1 MRRLASCVAVAAL
14 SALPLQP
21 RPSAAAELVAHAA
34 EYDLHLESSR
44 GGEIISGTGRM
55 SYEVTDACD
64 GWATRQRLLMDLT
77 NSGGQDVRML
87 SDYTTYESKDGLR
100 LRFHMKQTTE
110 DAVTSEVAGDAVID
124 HPGGPGVVRYTMPE
138 KIEKPLAAGTLFP
151 TAHTDAIIEG
161 AMAGKRFLA
170 LPLFDGTSANGPSD
184 STVVINGWNTP
195 AATKWA
201 PLSSHPSGRVRIA
214 FFDQSHTSQEPD
226 YEVSL
231 RYFDNGI
238 ADNLSMDFGDFVMGG
253 TLVTLNV
260 PKPGC

>member
-1 MRRLASCVAVAAL
+1 MRRLASCVAVTAL
-14 SALPLQP
+14 AILPLLP
-21 RPSAAAELVAHAA
+21 RPASGADMAAHAA
-34 EYDLHLESSR
+34 EYDLHLQSSH
-44 GGEIISGTGRM
+44 GGEIISGSGHM
-55 SYEVTDACD
+55 SYEVTDACE

-77 NSGGQDVRML
+77 NSGGQDVHMVF
-87 SDYTTYESKDGLR
+87 DYTTYESKDGLR

-110 DAVTSEVAGDAVID
+110 DAVTSEVAGDAEIER
-124 HPGGPGVVRYTMPE
+124 PGGPGTVRYTMPE
-138 KIEKPLAAGTLFP
+138 KIEKPLPAGTLFP
-151 TAHTDAIIEG
+151 TTHTDTIIEG
-161 AMAGKRFLA
+161 AKAGKRFLA
-170 LPLFDGTSANGPSD
+170 LPLFDGTSANGPAN

-201 PLSSHPSGRVRIA
+201 PLSAHPSGRVRIA
-214 FFDQSHTSQEPD
+214 FFDASQASQEPD

-253 TLVTLNV
+253 TLVSLNL